1 MTATEV
7 LQRTEEKMR
16 LLGPVFGRLQTELL
30 GPMMNRIF
38 GLLVRHGKMVLPPGI
53 SFSDVRIEYV
63 SPLSLA
69 QKHLQ
74 ARAVM
79 QTLELAEGF
88 LKIQPEAAA
97 VFNVPE
103 AIRQIGEMYGVSSA
117 LFNAGEEKNP
127 MTENLKKKK
136 ISKALELVQ
145 AYKAVFLSE
154 NGQAVLRDLADK
166 CHMLSPVTDVSNP
179 NGFSAASAF
188 YDGKRAAF
196 LDIIKMS
203 ACDERKLVALLQET
217 ERNKNES

>member
-1 MTATEV
+1 
-7 LQRTEEKMR
+7 
-16 LLGPVFGRLQTELL
+16 
-30 GPMMNRIF
+30 
-38 GLLVRHGKMVLPPGI
+38 
-53 SFSDVRIEYV
+53 
-63 SPLSLA
+63 
-69 QKHLQ
+69 
-74 ARAVM
+74 
-79 QTLELAEGF
+79 
-88 LKIQPEAAA
+88 
-97 VFNVPE
+97 
-103 AIRQIGEMYGVSSA
+103 
-117 LFNAGEEKNP
+117 

-145 AYKAVFLSE
+145 AYKTVFLSE